1 MLVVAGTITL
11 DPAKRGLID
20 AAFEKM
26 RAATLQEP
34 GCIEYQA
41 YADRNDPGTVFMFEK
56 WESQDALNAHFVSPH
71 MAEFGKAMG
80 EAGVKGMDIR
90 KYEVSKEGPAL

>member
-1 MLVVAGTITL
+1 MLVVAGTITV
-11 DPAKRGLID
+11 DPAKRSIIE

-41 YADRNDPGTVFMFEK
+41 YADRNDAGTIFMFEK
-56 WESQDALNAHFVSPH
+56 WESQDALSAHFVSPH

-80 EAGVKGMDIR
+80 EAGVTGMDVR

>member
-1 MLVVAGTITL
+1 MLIVAGTITL
-11 DPAKRGLID
+11 DAAKRGLID
-20 AAFEKM
+20 SAFEKM

-41 YADRNDPGTVFMFEK
+41 YADRNDPGTIFMFEK
-56 WESQDALNAHFVSPH
+56 WQSQDALSAHFASPH
-71 MAEFGKAMG
+71 MAEFGQAMG
-80 EAGVKGMDIR
+80 AAGVTGMDVR